1 MLFPIAFISRSSLTY
16 SSGGRGR
23 IILPIISLRI
33 YGSIFKAQAAAF
45 VFSLLCS
52 CSVSRTDIL
61 ILSIVKITSFLLAVR
76 RGIRGIAT
84 NKRAFCRQN
93 AVLANTNAHAFAPV
107 ALHIIVLYL
116 LSHQSVDFSILWSKN
131 RYKF

>member
-1 MLFPIAFISRSSLTY
+1 MLFLIAFISRSSFTY
-16 SSGGRGR
+16 SSCGRGR
-23 IILPIISLRI
+23 ISFPIISLRI

-45 VFSLLCS
+45 VFSRLCS

-61 ILSIVKITSFLLAVR
+61 ILSIVKITSILLAMR

-93 AVLANTNAHAFAPV
+93 AVLANTNAHAFVSLSPSDTAPKPYF
-107 ALHIIVLYL
+107 HKSYCIIPN
-116 LSHQSVDFSILWSKN
+116 IGK
-131 RYKF
+131 